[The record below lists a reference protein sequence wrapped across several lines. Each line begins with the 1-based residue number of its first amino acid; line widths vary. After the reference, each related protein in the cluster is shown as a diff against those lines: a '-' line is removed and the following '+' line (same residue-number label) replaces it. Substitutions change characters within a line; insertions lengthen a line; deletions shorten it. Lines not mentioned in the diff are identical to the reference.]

1 MPIEKQV
8 YLNIMEKVLIMSAST
23 YVDVKIISKDL
34 MDLELKIGFI
44 LEMISIIID
53 WEKNATL
60 YGDIKGHFNNT
71 VYMRSSVIVTEN
83 NLVEVFLDDII

>member
-1 MPIEKQV
+1 MMPIEKQV

-53 WEKNATL
+53 
-60 YGDIKGHFNNT
+60 
-71 VYMRSSVIVTEN
+71 
-83 NLVEVFLDDII
+83 